1 MTANHK
7 TPISS
12 CLLMPFY
19 GPSAAQMR
27 LPYTW
32 TWTDPTETTEQ
43 AAQVVVKGYI
53 RQQTMQE

>member
-32 TWTDPTETTEQ
+32 TWTETTEQ
-43 AAQVVVKGYI
+43 AAQVVGKDYI
-53 RQQTMQE
+53 RQQTMQEC